1 MAKELLQNSDV
12 LAKQLGKGG
21 LTSFLSIALCVIAL
35 LWAKSE
41 YSHYVSHK
49 EDKQELKEAKIDRK
63 EFELHCRQMTSKL
76 DSLLH
81 IKIVLDSKSEI
92 LQNAK

>member
-1 MAKELLQNSDV
+1 MAKELLQNSDI

-35 LWAKSE
+35 MG
-41 YSHYVSHK
+41 YVSHK
-49 EDKQELKEAKIDRK
+49 EYKEQLKECKSDRK
-63 EFELHCRQMTSKL
+63 ELEMHCRQMTAKL